1 MERSRWSRCHA
12 RRRAPVESSPLRLS
26 ARLKARVDPRL
37 HLPLRLRLRSRRH
50 LPSCHSRTT
59 HCTPQTDMST
69 DDADL
74 SVSSL
79 EPRIRA
85 ILTAPG
91 VDFQTISAKRV
102 RRQLAED
109 DTLPA
114 GYVRARKEAL
124 DELITRVF
132 AQISEENG
140 LGGDEADQD
149 QEEQDQDQGQAEGA
163 DEEGE
168 EEVDEDEE
176 RERKEKQRPAK
187 RKRSTEET
195 KARPAKKKVGRE
207 LSDAE
212 LARKIDSE
220 LNGRQRRSRASAA
233 GTGKANGTRKR
244 KVKGAQTVDSD
255 GDGDGE
261 AKPKRKGGF
270 SKEYLLS
277 EPLAAM
283 LQAERM
289 SRPQVVKGLWD
300 HIKGNSLQNPENKR
314 EIICDN
320 ALRAIFKTDKIGMF
334 QMNKVLG
341 QYVLIPPLVYVN
353 PISTALSRHLSE
365 PES

>member
-1 MERSRWSRCHA
+1 
-12 RRRAPVESSPLRLS
+12 
-26 ARLKARVDPRL
+26 
-37 HLPLRLRLRSRRH
+37 
-50 LPSCHSRTT
+50 
-59 HCTPQTDMST
+59 MST

-74 SVSSL
+74 PVSSL

-140 LGGDEADQD
+140 LGGSD
-149 QEEQDQDQGQAEGA
+149 QEPDDQEQDQDQEPA

-168 EEVDEDEE
+168 EEVDAG
-176 RERKEKQRPAK
+176 EKQQPRPAK
-187 RKRSTEET
+187 RKRSADEA
-195 KARPAKKKVGRE
+195 KARPAKKKAGRE

-233 GTGKANGTRKR
+233 GTGKANGARKR
-244 KVKGAQTVDSD
+244 KAKSAETVDSD

-314 EIICDN
+314 EIMCDG

-341 QYVLIPPLVYVN
+341 Q
-353 PISTALSRHLSE
+353 HLSE